1 MLRLKVEGFR
11 SLRDVDVPLREG
23 LNLLIGPNGAG
34 KSNLLGALRLARAV
48 HEEGLATFVA
58 EAGGANTLLH
68 YGRKVSPS
76 MMMHLTFRQRDGT
89 NWYQMRLEAADDDSL
104 FFAEESYGYK
114 PPGDA
119 PTSWFS
125 LGPGHRET
133 RLTFESIKPVG
144 KTARA
149 VRHCLSQTRFY
160 HFHDTSPAAPLRLTS
175 RGDDDTSTLKADGSN
190 LALLLY
196 TLTHSEDEDDQR
208 ALTTIHDAVR
218 RVAPFIR
225 TLRPTLLGGTSR
237 LGAPAGVRLS
247 WLDERGELFGPHQLS
262 DGTLRAIALF
272 TALAQPRRPD
282 FISVDEPELG
292 LHPVALEVLMELARG
307 AARTSQVL
315 MSTQSNALLDYFSP
329 EEVLVAERQDNAST
343 FTRHSEASLRQWLD
357 EYTLSDL
364 YNKNLLGGR
373 P

>member
-1 MLRLKVEGFR
+1 VRLTVDGFR
-11 SLRDVDVPLREG
+11 SIRHVEVELREG

-34 KSNLLGALRLARAV
+34 KSNLLSALRLVRAV
-48 HEEGLATFVA
+48 HEGGLSTFVA
-58 EAGGANTLLH
+58 QAGGADALLH
-68 YGRKVSPS
+68 YGSKVSPS
-76 MMMHLTFRQRDGT
+76 LMLGLAFRQRDGK
-89 NWYQMRLEAADDDSL
+89 NWYRARLEAADDDSM
-104 FFAEESYGYK
+104 FFAEEMYGYQ
-114 PPGDA
+114 PPGDEA
-119 PTSWFS
+119 SSRFS

-133 RLTFESIKPVG
+133 LLNEEAKKPVA

-149 VRHCLSQTRFY
+149 VKHCLAQTRFY
-160 HFHDTSPAAPLRLTS
+160 HFHDTSPSAPLRRSS
-175 RGDDDTSTLKADGSN
+175 RGDDDASTLKSDGSN

-196 TLTHSEDEDDQR
+196 RLSQSEDEEEQR
-208 ALTTIHDAVR
+208 ALVTIHDAVR

-225 TLRPTLLGGTSR
+225 ELRPTLLV
-237 LGAPAGVRLS
+237 GAPRFGPPPAVRLS
-247 WLDERGELFGPHQLS
+247 WVDERGELFGPHQLS

-315 MSTQSNALLDYFSP
+315 MSTQSTALLDYFVP
-329 EEVLVAERQDNAST
+329 EEVLVAERQDSAST
-343 FTRHSEASLRQWLD
+343 FTRHSEESLGEWLS
-357 EYTLSDL
+357 EYTLSEL